1 MNEERYDNLFVN
13 LPSVF
18 DKLPFDMKRIVARY
32 STTPSASKLIKTLL
46 DYSPERKGHKIKLLS
61 RVISHIL
68 KIQNPL
74 NSFEDFE
81 TSFFFLLL
89 SCFDAVETPR
99 YTFILQ
105 NRAMGL
111 TISTQKEM
119 IIKQL
124 IENEISY
131 KKTWSLNRLWKAL
144 MNIYTYLKNIK
155 TIEEDNKKR
164 QIEWKNEKVSYKKEI
179 NTLYKPKPS
188 Y

>member
-1 MNEERYDNLFVN
+1 MIKVSSQCKQMNEETYENLFVN

-18 DKLPFDMKRIVARY
+18 DKLPFDMKRIVTSY

-74 NSFEDFE
+74 KSFEDFE

-99 YTFILQ
+99 YSFILR
-105 NRAMGL
+105 NRIMGL
-111 TISTQKEM
+111 TVSTQKEM
-119 IIKQL
+119 IIQHL

-131 KKTWSLNRLWKAL
+131 KKSWSLNRLWKCW
-144 MNIYTYLKNIK
+144 M
-155 TIEEDNKKR
+155 
-164 QIEWKNEKVSYKKEI
+164 SF
-179 NTLYKPKPS
+179 
-188 Y
+188 